1 MFTNVLL
8 PLLLL
13 ILAAIPATLIAYGLD
28 PSWAQYPHGLQ
39 LILFTRRFE
48 GPLIALVLI
57 LCLSLIALMIAGKR
71 RAWWLI
77 GLIPIILL
85 LTHRFAFNPQNAFA
99 VNTRPIF
106 VSADRASFMTSED
119 YIVGL
124 IDGPDPVAFPYASLY
139 SHPVVVRSNQP
150 DPMILLW
157 SPFANCAIAER
168 VDRSIRSEELDVVCM
183 PANALLVFNS
193 RVGQF
198 INGLT
203 GKTMKGQAPA
213 GFIAPIPTTKTTWSN
228 WLALHPATLVL
239 APATQTESAPHYP
252 VLPYFPMPHTS
263 STIPPDTKIA
273 LIRGPSPAAVLDTD
287 LSASITNFSNPLIVI
302 IRDPSTGSL
311 TAFDRHVDEDLVP
324 AFAPKT
330 FKKFPQATM
339 TDADSGSAWTPDGR
353 AIDGPLKGKK
363 LNPIEIETDQY
374 YGITK
379 FWLGDLQLINPLPPP
394 EIQIHEPPPLHAT
407 KHRRSK
413 QEH

>member
-1 MFTNVLL
+1 MVTIVLL
-8 PLLLL
+8 PFILLLF
-13 ILAAIPATLIAYGLD
+13 AAIPATLIAYGLD
-28 PSWAQYPHGLQ
+28 PTWAQYPHGIQ
-39 LILFTRRFE
+39 LILLTRRFQ

-57 LCLSLIALMIAGKR
+57 LCLSLIAFIIAGKR

-99 VNTRPIF
+99 VNTRPNF
-106 VSADRASFMTSED
+106 VSADHAPFMTSDD

-157 SPFANCAIAER
+157 SPFANCAVAER

-183 PANALLVFNS
+183 PANALLVYNS
-193 RVGQF
+193 RIGQF
-198 INGLT
+198 INGFT
-203 GKTMKGQAPA
+203 GKTMKGQVPA
-213 GFIAPIPTTKTTWSN
+213 GFIAPIPTIKTTWSQ
-228 WLALHPATLVL
+228 WLALHPTTLVL
-239 APATQTESAPHYP
+239 APATQTESAPHHP
-252 VLPYFPMPHTS
+252 ILPYFPMPQTAS
-263 STIPPDTKIA
+263 AISPNTKIA
-273 LIRGPSPAAVLDTD
+273 LIRTPFPVAALETD
-287 LSASITNFSNPLIVI
+287 LSAQITNFSNPLILV

-311 TAFDRHVDEDLVP
+311 TALDRHVDQDLVP

-339 TDADSGSAWTPDGR
+339 TDADSNSAWTPDGR

-363 LNPIEIETDQY
+363 LDPIEIETDLY

-379 FWLGDLQLINPLPPP
+379 FWLGDLRLISPLPPP
-394 EIQIHEPPPLHAT
+394 EIQIQEPPPIHST
-407 KHRRSK
+407 RHHRSK
-413 QEH
+413 